1 MSNQPHNSNSKKE
14 AEKTPQMRRGP
25 MRGQHIA
32 SMSGEKAADFKGT
45 MKKLIEYLG
54 AYKRQIVIVMGVAIA
69 STVFAIAGPKLMG
82 NATTKLFEGV
92 MDQITGGTEGF
103 DFTYIGNILLLTLG
117 LYLVSSLFNFVQ
129 GWIMSGIAADISYK
143 FRRDIANKI
152 NRMPLKYFDGT
163 SQGEIL
169 SRITNDV
176 DTVSGTLSQSL
187 SQIITSVV
195 TVVGVLVMMLWISWQ
210 MTLLALLIIPMSM
223 VIVLLVIKQSQK
235 YFVLDYPHH

>member
-1 MSNQPHNSNSKKE
+1 MEKLGSSSVSKK
-14 AEKTPQMRRGP
+14 ALLDYGYLLEKIILELTQL
-25 MRGQHIA
+25 
-32 SMSGEKAADFKGT
+32 ELGT
-45 MKKLIEYLG
+45 CWLG
-54 AYKRQIVIVMGVAIA
+54 L
-69 STVFAIAGPKLMG
+69 LM
-82 NATTKLFEGV
+82 
-92 MDQITGGTEGF
+92 
-103 DFTYIGNILLLTLG
+103 TLG
-117 LYLVSSLFNFVQ
+117 LYVVSTLFNFVQ

-152 NRMPLKYFDGT
+152 KRMPLKYFDRT

-195 TVVGVLVMMLWISWQ
+195 TVIGVLVMMLWISWQ

-223 VIVLLVIKQSQK
+223 VIVLLVIKLNVYS
-235 YFVLDYPHH
+235 LRSSIA